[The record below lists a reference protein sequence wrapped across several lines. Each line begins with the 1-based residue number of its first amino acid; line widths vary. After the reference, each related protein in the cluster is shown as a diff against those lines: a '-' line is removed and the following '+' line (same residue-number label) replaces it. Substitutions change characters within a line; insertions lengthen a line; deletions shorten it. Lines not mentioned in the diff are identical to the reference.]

1 MNNREIIDN
10 ALKNAREMQ
19 RTIGDAVEK
28 HRENLTPLIE
38 QSMKSAQEVQTALN
52 KHAKETASISQ
63 EQTQRALGHLQNFM
77 RLGSEAMRASAEQAR
92 THLQQMVDQSKKAA
106 ESTAEA
112 VGKDA
117 RDVKP

>member
-1 MNNREIIDN
+1 MNNREMIES

-19 RTIGDAVEK
+19 RTIGDAVDK

-38 QSMKSAQEVQTALN
+38 QSMKSAQELQATSS
-52 KHAKETASISQ
+52 KHAQETTSITQ

-77 RLGSEAMRASAEQAR
+77 RLGSDAMRASAEQAR
-92 THLQQMVDQSKKAA
+92 VHLKQMVDQSKKAA

-112 VGKDA
+112 VGKDP